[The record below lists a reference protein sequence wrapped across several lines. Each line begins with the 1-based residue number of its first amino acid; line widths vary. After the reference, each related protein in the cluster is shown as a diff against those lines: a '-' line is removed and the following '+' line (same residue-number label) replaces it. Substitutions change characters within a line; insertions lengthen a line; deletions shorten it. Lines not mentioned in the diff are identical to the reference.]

1 MSLRFKLAAIAS
13 AMALSVGAAVSFAA
27 PAFAVDNQSLCV
39 NDQATVSQVQCAYVL
54 STGYVATKEAPPSQ
68 KWDVNTSSSGY
79 HQIKSTNKDG
89 GCMAYAGTEVYTT
102 ACDGYTFEEFK
113 IAYSN
118 SVGYELQNEA
128 YPSDCLNDHYQVHQ
142 VNLAPCNKGGDE
154 IWYAASSG

>member
-13 AMALSVGAAVSFAA
+13 AMALSVGAAVAFTA

-39 NDQATVSQVQCAYVL
+39 NDQAKPLQVQCAYVT
-54 STGYVATKEAPPSQ
+54 STGYVATQEAPPSQ
-68 KWDVNTSSSGY
+68 LWDVNTSSTGY
-79 HQIKSTNKDG
+79 HQIKSISSG
-89 GCMAYAGTEVYTT
+89 GCMAYAGTQIYTT
-102 ACDGYTFEEFK
+102 ACDGYSFEEFK

-142 VNLAPCNKGGDE
+142 VNIAPCNKGGDE
-154 IWYAASSG
+154 IWFAAG